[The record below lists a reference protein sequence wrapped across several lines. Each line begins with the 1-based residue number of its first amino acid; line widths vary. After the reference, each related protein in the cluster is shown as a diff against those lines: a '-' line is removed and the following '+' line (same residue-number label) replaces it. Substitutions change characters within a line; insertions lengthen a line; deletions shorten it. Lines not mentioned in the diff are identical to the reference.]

1 MDIAKWLCGLGLQQ
15 YAAAFRDNA
24 IDAEILPELTEADLE
39 KLGVVLGHRKR
50 LLKAIAALAAP
61 AAAVQATSVGSAP
74 SHGHDA
80 ERRQL
85 TVMFCDLVGSTALS
99 ARLDPEDMREVIG
112 GYHRCVAETIA
123 HFEGFLAKYMGD
135 GVLVYFGYP
144 QAHEDDAERAVRAGL
159 ALGQA
164 VQALRPK
171 GEALAVRI
179 GIATGLVV
187 VGDLIGSGEAQERGV
202 VGEAPNLAARLQ
214 SLAEPKAVVIASETR
229 RLVGELFDCAELA
242 PMLAKG
248 FAEPIQAWQ
257 VLRESAVDSRF
268 EAFHAGGRLTLLIGR
283 EDELDFLRQRWRQ
296 AEGGEG
302 QAALLAGE
310 PGIGKSRLVV
320 AMQDELQA
328 VPHTRLRY
336 FCSSQHQDSAFYPV
350 VTQLKRAAGF
360 KVDDGDEARLQKLR
374 AVLAPDT
381 DPEDVALLAELLS
394 LPAEGLPPP
403 LALSPQRK
411 KERLLEALLRQLE
424 ALARQSPVLMLIEDA
439 HWIDP
444 SSREFL
450 DLTIERIPRLP
461 ILLLVTFRP
470 EFQPPWVG
478 RQNVTMLTLNR
489 LNRLELAEMVVRITG
504 GKALPGE
511 VLEQIVQRTDG
522 VPLFV
527 EELTRSLLESGLLE
541 EQAQRF
547 ALTGALPPQ
556 AIPTTLQGSLMARLD
571 RLAPIREVAQV
582 GAVLGREFSRELL
595 AAVAPFSGDELR
607 KALDRLVA
615 SELIFRIGTP
625 QEPSY
630 SFKHALVQEAA
641 YASLLRER
649 RRQLHARIATVLESQ
664 YREVARTQPEE
675 LARHYAAA
683 GMNSEA
689 IGYYRKAAT
698 RAIAAS
704 ANAEA
709 IAHLR
714 KGLELL
720 QSLPLSLER
729 RMGELD
735 FQMALGSPLIATRG
749 WGASEVEASYGR
761 AVELCEGMGETPELF
776 QCLCG
781 VWVFHLLRAKLD
793 GALELARRLLGI
805 SGRLAGPE
813 APLDA
818 HFAMGCTCHWR
829 GDLASA
835 RVHLEQTLSL
845 YDVERYRNRAMPY
858 GQDPG
863 VAAGI
868 HLALCLWLL
877 GHPDQALEQARASL
891 AGAKE
896 VAHTF
901 SVGFALDFGARLHHM
916 RREPELAAGSARALM
931 ELAAEQGFGLFT
943 FDSLIMEGLARLD
956 GGEDAVEQIR
966 RALDGRLATGNDLA
980 QPFFLTELAR
990 RFVQAGRITD
1000 AIEPLQEALSRIGH
1014 TAGRWWEAE
1023 AHRIMGDLLLQRSP
1037 DALNGAED
1045 SYQRAIEQARQQ
1057 NAKSLE
1063 LRATTSLARLWRDQ
1077 NKRTEA
1083 RDLLAPVYGW
1093 FTEGFDTPDLR
1104 EAKALLIELHK

>member
-1 MDIAKWLCGLGLQQ
+1 MDIAKWLRGLGLQQ

-24 IDAEILPELTEADLE
+24 IDAEILPELTDVDLE

-61 AAAVQATSVGSAP
+61 AAAMQATSVGSAP
-74 SHGHDA
+74 AHGHDA

-112 GYHRCVAETIA
+112 RYHRCVAETIA
-123 HFEGFLAKYMGD
+123 HFDGFVAKYMGD

-164 VQALRPK
+164 VQALRSK
-171 GEALAVRI
+171 GEELAVRI

-187 VGDLIGSGEAQERGV
+187 VGDLIGSGEFQERGV

-229 RLVGELFDCAELA
+229 RLVGELFECAELA

-248 FAEPIQAWQ
+248 FAEPVQAWQ

-283 EDELDFLRQRWRQ
+283 EDELHLLGQRWRQ

-302 QAALLAGE
+302 QIVLLAGE
-310 PGIGKSRLVV
+310 AGIGKSRLVV
-320 AMQDELQA
+320 AMQDELQG

-336 FCSSQHQDSAFYPV
+336 FCSSHHQDSVFYPV

-360 KVDDGDEARLQKLR
+360 KGDDGDEARLQKLR

-381 DPEDVALLAELLS
+381 DPEDTALLAELLS
-394 LPAEGLPPP
+394 LPAGGLPLPA
-403 LALSPQRK
+403 ALSPQRK
-411 KERLLEALLRQLE
+411 KERLLRALLQQLE

-450 DLTIERIPRLP
+450 DLTIERTLHLP

-470 EFQPPWVG
+470 EFQPTWVG
-478 RQNVTMLTLNR
+478 RQNVTTLTLNR
-489 LNRLELAEMVVRITG
+489 LSRLELAEMVGRITG
-504 GKALPGE
+504 GKALPDE
-511 VLEQIVQRTDG
+511 VLEQIVERTDG

-541 EQAQRF
+541 EQAHGF
-547 ALTGALPPQ
+547 ALTGTVPPQ

-582 GAVLGREFSRELL
+582 GAVLGREFSYELL

-607 KALDRLVA
+607 EALDRLVA

-649 RRQLHARIATVLESQ
+649 RRQLHARIATVLETQ

-683 GMNSEA
+683 GLNTEA

-720 QSLPLSLER
+720 QSLPPSR
-729 RMGELD
+729 
-735 FQMALGSPLIATRG
+735 APH
-749 WGASEVEASYGR
+749 GR
-761 AVELCEGMGETPELF
+761 ARLPDDA
-776 QCLCG
+776 G
-781 VWVFHLLRAKLD
+781 VTAHCDPRLGRIGGGGKLRAGRGALRGNGGDAGAFPVPMRGVGLSPGPAKLD
-793 GALELARRLLGI
+793 GALELARRLVGI
-805 SGRLAGPE
+805 SGRLGGPE

-818 HFAMGCTCHWR
+818 HFAMGCTCRW
-829 GDLASA
+829 A
-835 RVHLEQTLSL
+835 RQTWL
-845 YDVERYRNRAMPY
+845 R
-858 GQDPG
+858 PG
-863 VAAGI
+863 SISSGRS
-868 HLALCLWLL
+868 H
-877 GHPDQALEQARASL
+877 S
-891 AGAKE
+891 
-896 VAHTF
+896 TTS
-901 SVGFALDFGARLHHM
+901 SV
-916 RREPELAAGSARALM
+916 
-931 ELAAEQGFGLFT
+931 T
-943 FDSLIMEGLARLD
+943 
-956 GGEDAVEQIR
+956 
-966 RALDGRLATGNDLA
+966 ATV
-980 QPFFLTELAR
+980 R
-990 RFVQAGRITD
+990 CRMGRIPASPAASTSPS
-1000 AIEPLQEALSRIGH
+1000 ASGFSATLTKPLSI
-1014 TAGRWWEAE
+1014 
-1023 AHRIMGDLLLQRSP
+1023 S
-1037 DALNGAED
+1037 
-1045 SYQRAIEQARQQ
+1045 
-1057 NAKSLE
+1057 
-1063 LRATTSLARLWRDQ
+1063 
-1077 NKRTEA
+1077 
-1083 RDLLAPVYGW
+1083 
-1093 FTEGFDTPDLR
+1093 
-1104 EAKALLIELHK
+1104 

>member
-1 MDIAKWLCGLGLQQ
+1 MDIVKWLRSLGLQQ
-15 YAAAFRDNA
+15 YAAAFRDTA
-24 IDAEILPELTEADLE
+24 IDAEILPELTEVDLE

-61 AAAVQATSVGSAP
+61 DAAVQATSVGSAP
-74 SHGHDA
+74 AHGHDA

-123 HFEGFLAKYMGD
+123 HFNGFVAKYMGD

-214 SLAEPKAVVIASETR
+214 SLADPKAVVIASETR
-229 RLVGELFDCAELA
+229 RLVGELFECAELA

-268 EAFHAGGRLTLLIGR
+268 EAFHAGGRLTRLIGR
-283 EDELDFLRQRWRQ
+283 EDELKFLRQRWRQ

-302 QAALLAGE
+302 QATLLVGE

-320 AMQDELQA
+320 VMQDELQG

-336 FCSSQHQDSAFYPV
+336 FCSSHHGDSAFYPV

-360 KVDDGDEARLQKLR
+360 KVDDRNETRLQKLR
-374 AVLAPDT
+374 AVVAPNT

-394 LPAEGLPPP
+394 LPAEGLSLPS
-403 LALSPQRK
+403 ALSPQRK
-411 KERLLEALLRQLE
+411 KECLLEALLRQME

-444 SSREFL
+444 STREL
-450 DLTIERIPRLP
+450 LNLTIERIPRLP
-461 ILLLVTFRP
+461 VLLLVTFRP
-470 EFQPPWVG
+470 EFQSPWVE

-489 LNRLELAEMVVRITG
+489 LSRLELAEMVGRITG
-504 GKALPGE
+504 GKALPDE
-511 VLEQIVQRTDG
+511 MLEQIVQRTDG

-541 EQAQRF
+541 EQADRF

-556 AIPTTLQGSLMARLD
+556 AIPTTLQASLMARLD

-582 GAVLGREFSRELL
+582 GAVLGREFSHELL

-607 KALDRLVA
+607 EALDRLVA

-641 YASLLRER
+641 YATLLRER

-683 GMNSEA
+683 GLSAEA

-720 QSLPLSLER
+720 QSLPPSLER

-776 QCLCG
+776 QCLFG
-781 VWVFHLLRAKLD
+781 VWVFHLVRAKLD

-805 SGRLAGPE
+805 SSRLGGPE
-813 APLDA
+813 APLNA
-818 HFAMGCTCHWR
+818 HVAMGDTCHYR

-835 RVHLEQTLSL
+835 RVHIERALSL
-845 YDVERYRNRAMPY
+845 YDVERYRDSTMPY

-863 VAAGI
+863 VAGGI
-868 HLALCLWLL
+868 HLALSLWLL
-877 GHPDQALEQARASL
+877 GYPDQALEQIRASL

-896 VAHTF
+896 VRHAF
-901 SVGFALDFGARLHHM
+901 SVGFAWDFGTILHHM
-916 RREPELAAGSARALM
+916 RREPELAADCARGLM
-931 ELAAEQGFGLFT
+931 ELAAEQGFALFT
-943 FDSLIMEGLARLD
+943 FDCLIMEGVARLD
-956 GGEDAVEQIR
+956 GGEDAIEQIR
-966 RALDGRLATGNDLA
+966 RALAGRLATGNDLV

-990 RFVQAGRITD
+990 RFAQIGRITD
-1000 AIEPLQEALSRIGH
+1000 AIETLQEALSRIGH
-1014 TAGRWWEAE
+1014 TGERWWEAE
-1023 AHRIMGDLLLQRSP
+1023 AHRVMGDLLLQSSP
-1037 DALNGAED
+1037 DALNGAEG

-1063 LRATTSLARLWRDQ
+1063 LRATISLARLWCDQ

-1104 EAKALLIELHK
+1104 EAKTLVIELHK

>member
-1 MDIAKWLCGLGLQQ
+1 MDIEKWLRGLGLQQ
-15 YAAAFRDNA
+15 YAASFRDNA
-24 IDAEILPELTEADLE
+24 IDAEVLPELTEADFE

-50 LLKAIAALAAP
+50 LLKAIATLAAP
-61 AAAVQATSVGSAP
+61 TPVVRATPVGPAR
-74 SHGHDA
+74 SHGDGA
-80 ERRQL
+80 ERRHL
-85 TVMFCDLVGSTALS
+85 TVMFCDLVGSTLLAS
-99 ARLDPEDMREVIG
+99 RLDPEDLREVFG
-112 GYHRCVAETIA
+112 RYHRCVAETIA
-123 HFEGFLAKYMGD
+123 HFDGFVAKYMGD

-171 GEALAVRI
+171 GEELAVRI

-187 VGDLIGSGEAQERGV
+187 VGDLIGSGESQERGV

-229 RLVGELFDCAELA
+229 RLVGELFECAELA

-248 FAEPIQAWQ
+248 FAEPVQAWQ

-283 EDELDFLRQRWRQ
+283 EDELDFLRRHWRQ
-296 AEGGEG
+296 AEGGAG
-302 QAALLAGE
+302 QAVLLAGE

-320 AMQDELQA
+320 AMQDELQG

-336 FCSSQHQDSAFYPV
+336 FCSSHHQDSAFYPV

-360 KVDDGDEARLQKLR
+360 KGEDGGEARLQKLR

-394 LPAEGLPPP
+394 LPAEGLPLPS
-403 LALSPQRK
+403 ALSPQRK
-411 KERLLEALLRQLE
+411 KERLLDALLRQLE
-424 ALARQSPVLMLIEDA
+424 ALARQNPVLMVIEDA

-450 DLTIERIPRLP
+450 DLTIERILHLP

-470 EFQPPWVG
+470 EFQPTWAG
-478 RQNVTMLTLNR
+478 RQNVTTLTLNR
-489 LNRLELAEMVVRITG
+489 LSRLELAEMVGRITG
-504 GKALPGE
+504 GKALPDE
-511 VLEQIVQRTDG
+511 VLEQIVERTDG

-541 EQAQRF
+541 EQAHGF
-547 ALTGALPPQ
+547 ALTGTLPPQ

-582 GAVLGREFSRELL
+582 GAVVGREFSYELL
-595 AAVAPFSGDELR
+595 GAVAPFSGDELR
-607 KALDRLVA
+607 EALDRLVA

-664 YREVARTQPEE
+664 YREVVRTQPEE

-683 GMNSEA
+683 GLNSEA

-704 ANAEA
+704 ANTEA

-720 QSLPLSLER
+720 QSLPPSLER

-735 FQMALGSPLIATRG
+735 FQMTLGSPLIATRG
-749 WGASEVEASYGR
+749 WGGSEVEASYGR
-761 AVELCEGMGETPELF
+761 AVELCEGMGEAPELF
-776 QCLCG
+776 RCLCG
-781 VWVFHLLRAKLD
+781 LWVFHLVRAKLD

-805 SGRLAGPE
+805 SGRFGGPE

-818 HFAMGCTCHWR
+818 HFAMGCTCYWR

-835 RVHLEQTLSL
+835 RVHLERALSL

-863 VAAGI
+863 VAGGI
-868 HLALCLWLL
+868 HLAQCLWLL
-877 GHPDQALEQARASL
+877 GHPDQALEQIRASL

-901 SVGFALDFGARLHHM
+901 SLGMALDFGARLHHM

-931 ELAAEQGFGLFT
+931 ELAAEQQFGLFT

-966 RALDGRLATGNDLA
+966 RALDGRLATGNELV

-990 RFVQAGRITD
+990 RFVQAGRIND
-1000 AIEPLQEALSRIGH
+1000 AIETLQEALSRIGH
-1014 TAGRWWEAE
+1014 TGGRWWEAE
-1023 AHRIMGDLLLQRSP
+1023 AHRVMGDLLLQRSSG
-1037 DALNGAED
+1037 DLNGAED
-1045 SYQRAIEQARQQ
+1045 SYQRAIEQSRQQ

-1083 RDLLAPVYGW
+1083 RNLLAPVYGW

-1104 EAKALLIELHK
+1104 EAKALLIELR

>member
-1 MDIAKWLCGLGLQQ
+1 MDIEKWLRGLGLQQ
-15 YAAAFRDNA
+15 YAASSRDNA
-24 IDAEILPELTEADLE
+24 IDAEVLPELTEADFE

-50 LLKAIAALAAP
+50 LLKAIATLAAP
-61 AAAVQATSVGSAP
+61 TPVVRATPVGPAR
-74 SHGHDA
+74 SHGDGA
-80 ERRQL
+80 ERRHL
-85 TVMFCDLVGSTALS
+85 TVMFCDLVGSTLLAS
-99 ARLDPEDMREVIG
+99 RLDPEDLREVFG
-112 GYHRCVAETIA
+112 RYHRCVAETIA
-123 HFEGFLAKYMGD
+123 HFDGFVAKYMGD

-171 GEALAVRI
+171 GEELAVRI

-214 SLAEPKAVVIASETR
+214 SLAEPKTVVIASETR
-229 RLVGELFDCAELA
+229 RLVGELFECAELA

-248 FAEPIQAWQ
+248 FAEPVQAWQ

-283 EDELDFLRQRWRQ
+283 EDELDFLRRHWRQ
-296 AEGGEG
+296 AEGGAG
-302 QAALLAGE
+302 QAVLLAGE

-320 AMQDELQA
+320 AMQDELQG

-336 FCSSQHQDSAFYPV
+336 FCSSHHQDSAFYPV

-360 KVDDGDEARLQKLR
+360 KGEDGGEARLQKLR

-394 LPAEGLPPP
+394 LPAEGLPLPS
-403 LALSPQRK
+403 ALSPQRK

-450 DLTIERIPRLP
+450 DLTIERTLHLP

-470 EFQPPWVG
+470 EFQPTWVG
-478 RQNVTMLTLNR
+478 RQNVTTLTLNR
-489 LNRLELAEMVVRITG
+489 LSRLELAEMVGRITG
-504 GKALPGE
+504 GKALPDE
-511 VLEQIVQRTDG
+511 VLEQIVERTDG

-541 EQAQRF
+541 EQAHGF
-547 ALTGALPPQ
+547 ALTGTLLPQ
-556 AIPTTLQGSLMARLD
+556 AIPTTLQGSLMAR
-571 RLAPIREVAQV
+571 
-582 GAVLGREFSRELL
+582 
-595 AAVAPFSGDELR
+595 
-607 KALDRLVA
+607 LDRLVA

-664 YREVARTQPEE
+664 YREVVRTQPEE

-683 GMNSEA
+683 GLNSEA

-704 ANAEA
+704 ANTEA

-720 QSLPLSLER
+720 QSLPPSLER

-735 FQMALGSPLIATRG
+735 FQ
-749 WGASEVEASYGR
+749 
-761 AVELCEGMGETPELF
+761 
-776 QCLCG
+776 
-781 VWVFHLLRAKLD
+781 
-793 GALELARRLLGI
+793 
-805 SGRLAGPE
+805 
-813 APLDA
+813 
-818 HFAMGCTCHWR
+818 
-829 GDLASA
+829 
-835 RVHLEQTLSL
+835 
-845 YDVERYRNRAMPY
+845 
-858 GQDPG
+858 
-863 VAAGI
+863 
-868 HLALCLWLL
+868 
-877 GHPDQALEQARASL
+877 
-891 AGAKE
+891 
-896 VAHTF
+896 
-901 SVGFALDFGARLHHM
+901 
-916 RREPELAAGSARALM
+916 
-931 ELAAEQGFGLFT
+931 
-943 FDSLIMEGLARLD
+943 
-956 GGEDAVEQIR
+956 
-966 RALDGRLATGNDLA
+966 
-980 QPFFLTELAR
+980 
-990 RFVQAGRITD
+990 
-1000 AIEPLQEALSRIGH
+1000 
-1014 TAGRWWEAE
+1014 
-1023 AHRIMGDLLLQRSP
+1023 
-1037 DALNGAED
+1037 
-1045 SYQRAIEQARQQ
+1045 
-1057 NAKSLE
+1057 
-1063 LRATTSLARLWRDQ
+1063 
-1077 NKRTEA
+1077 
-1083 RDLLAPVYGW
+1083 
-1093 FTEGFDTPDLR
+1093 
-1104 EAKALLIELHK
+1104 

>member
-1 MDIAKWLCGLGLQQ
+1 MDIAKWLRGLGLQQ

-24 IDAEILPELTEADLE
+24 IDAEILPELTDVDLE

-61 AAAVQATSVGSAP
+61 AAAMQAISVGSAP
-74 SHGHDA
+74 AHGHDA

-112 GYHRCVAETIA
+112 RYHRCVAETIA
-123 HFEGFLAKYMGD
+123 HFDGFVAKYMGD
-135 GVLVYFGYP
+135 GALIYFGYP

-159 ALGQA
+159 ALGQD

-171 GEALAVRI
+171 GEQLAVRI

-214 SLAEPKAVVIASETR
+214 ALAQPKTVVIASETR
-229 RLVGELFDCAELA
+229 RLVGELFECAELA

-248 FAEPIQAWQ
+248 FAEPVQAWQ
-257 VLRESAVDSRF
+257 VLCESAVDSRF

-283 EDELDFLRQRWRQ
+283 EDELHLLGRRWRQ

-302 QAALLAGE
+302 QVVLLAGE
-310 PGIGKSRLVV
+310 AGIGKSRLVV
-320 AMQDELQA
+320 AMQDELHGA
-328 VPHTRLRY
+328 RHTRLRY
-336 FCSSQHQDSAFYPV
+336 FCSSHHQDSAFYPV
-350 VTQLKRAAGF
+350 VMQLKRASGF
-360 KVDDGDEARLQKLR
+360 KGEDGGEARLQKLR

-381 DPEDVALLAELLS
+381 DPADVALLAELLS
-394 LPAEGLPPP
+394 LPAEGLP
-403 LALSPQRK
+403 LLSALSPQRK
-411 KERLLEALLRQLE
+411 KERLLAALLRQLE
-424 ALARQSPVLMLIEDA
+424 VLARQNPVLMVIEDA

-450 DLTIERIPRLP
+450 DLTIERILHLP
-461 ILLLVTFRP
+461 ILLLVTFRL
-470 EFQPPWVG
+470 EFEPTWLG
-478 RQNVTMLTLNR
+478 RQNVTTLTLNR
-489 LNRLELAEMVVRITG
+489 LSRLELAEMVGRITG
-504 GKALPGE
+504 GKALPDE
-511 VLEQIVQRTDG
+511 VLEQIVRRTDG

-527 EELTRSLLESGLLE
+527 EELTRSLLESGLLK
-541 EQAQRF
+541 EQAHGF
-547 ALTGALPPQ
+547 VLTGALPPQ

-571 RLAPIREVAQV
+571 RLAPIREVAQF
-582 GAVLGREFSRELL
+582 GAVLGREFSYELL
-595 AAVAPFSGDELR
+595 AAVAPFSGDKLR
-607 KALDRLVA
+607 EALDRLVA

-664 YREVARTQPEE
+664 YPEIARTQPEE

-683 GMNSEA
+683 GLSTEA
-689 IGYYRKAAT
+689 IGHYRKAAT

-709 IAHLR
+709 IAHLK

-720 QSLPLSLER
+720 QLLPHSLER

-735 FQMALGSPLIATRG
+735 FQMTLGSPLIATRG

-761 AVELCEGMGETPELF
+761 AIELCEGMGETPDLF
-776 QCLCG
+776 QCLWG
-781 VWVFHLLRAKLD
+781 LWVFHLVRAKLD
-793 GALELARRLLGI
+793 GAIELARRLLGI
-805 SGRLAGPE
+805 SGRLGGPE
-813 APLDA
+813 PPLNA
-818 HFAMGCTCHWR
+818 HLAMGCTCYWR

-835 RVHLEQTLSL
+835 RVHLERALSL

-863 VAAGI
+863 VAGGI
-868 HLALCLWLL
+868 HLAECLWLL

-896 VAHTF
+896 VAHTS
-901 SVGFALDFGARLHHM
+901 SVGMALDFGARLHLM

-931 ELAAEQGFGLFT
+931 ELAADQGFGLFT
-943 FDSLIMEGLARLD
+943 LDSLIIEGVARLD

-966 RALDGRLATGNDLA
+966 RALDGRRATGNELVL
-980 QPFFLTELAR
+980 PFFLTELAR
-990 RFVQAGRITD
+990 RFVQAGRIND
-1000 AIEPLQEALSRIGH
+1000 AIETLQEALSRIGH
-1014 TAGRWWEAE
+1014 TGGRLWEAE
-1023 AHRIMGDLLLQRSP
+1023 AHRVMGDLLLQRSP
-1037 DALNGAED
+1037 GALNGAED
-1045 SYQRAIEQARQQ
+1045 SYQRAIEQSRQQ

-1083 RDLLAPVYGW
+1083 CDLLAPVYGW

>member
-1 MDIAKWLCGLGLQQ
+1 MDIAKWLRGLGLQQ

-24 IDAEILPELTEADLE
+24 IDAEILPELTDVDLE

-61 AAAVQATSVGSAP
+61 AAAMQATSVGSAP
-74 SHGHDA
+74 AHGHDA

-112 GYHRCVAETIA
+112 RYHRCVAETIA
-123 HFEGFLAKYMGD
+123 HFDGFVAKYMGD
-135 GVLVYFGYP
+135 GALIYFGYP

-159 ALGQA
+159 ALGQD

-171 GEALAVRI
+171 GEQLAVRI

-214 SLAEPKAVVIASETR
+214 ALAQPKTVVIASETR
-229 RLVGELFDCAELA
+229 RLVGELFECAELA

-248 FAEPIQAWQ
+248 FAEPVQAWQ
-257 VLRESAVDSRF
+257 VLCESAVDSRF

-283 EDELDFLRQRWRQ
+283 EDELHLLGRRWRQ

-302 QAALLAGE
+302 QVVLLAGE
-310 PGIGKSRLVV
+310 AGIGKSRLVV
-320 AMQDELQA
+320 AMQDELHG
-328 VPHTRLRY
+328 VRHTRLRY
-336 FCSSQHQDSAFYPV
+336 FCSSHHQDSAFYPV
-350 VTQLKRAAGF
+350 VMQLKRAAGF
-360 KVDDGDEARLQKLR
+360 KGEDGGEARLQKLR

-381 DPEDVALLAELLS
+381 DPADVALLAELLS
-394 LPAEGLPPP
+394 LPAEGLP
-403 LALSPQRK
+403 LLSALSPQRK
-411 KERLLEALLRQLE
+411 KERLLAALLRQLE
-424 ALARQSPVLMLIEDA
+424 ALARQNPVLMVIEDA

-450 DLTIERIPRLP
+450 DLTIERILHLP
-461 ILLLVTFRP
+461 ILLLVTFRL
-470 EFQPPWVG
+470 EFQPTWLG
-478 RQNVTMLTLNR
+478 RQNVTTLTLNR
-489 LNRLELAEMVVRITG
+489 LSRLELAEMVGRITG
-504 GKALPGE
+504 GKALPDE
-511 VLEQIVQRTDG
+511 VLEQIVWRTDG

-527 EELTRSLLESGLLE
+527 EELTRSLLESGLLK
-541 EQAQRF
+541 EQAHGF
-547 ALTGALPPQ
+547 VLTGALPPQ

-582 GAVLGREFSRELL
+582 GAVLGREFSYELL
-595 AAVAPFSGDELR
+595 AAVAPFSGDKLR
-607 KALDRLVA
+607 EALDRLVA

-664 YREVARTQPEE
+664 YPEIARTQPEE

-683 GMNSEA
+683 GLSTEA
-689 IGYYRKAAT
+689 IGHYRKAAT

-720 QSLPLSLER
+720 QLLPHSLER

-735 FQMALGSPLIATRG
+735 FQMTLGSPLIATRG

-761 AVELCEGMGETPELF
+761 AIELCEGMGETPELF
-776 QCLCG
+776 QCLWG
-781 VWVFHLLRAKLD
+781 LWVFHLVRAKLD
-793 GALELARRLLGI
+793 GAIELARRLLGI
-805 SGRLAGPE
+805 SGRLGGPE
-813 APLDA
+813 PPLNA
-818 HFAMGCTCHWR
+818 HLAMGCTCYWR

-835 RVHLEQTLSL
+835 RVHLERALSL

-863 VAAGI
+863 VAGGI
-868 HLALCLWLL
+868 HLAECLWLL

-896 VAHTF
+896 VAHAS
-901 SVGFALDFGARLHHM
+901 SVGMALDFGARLHLM

-931 ELAAEQGFGLFT
+931 ELAADQGFGLFT
-943 FDSLIMEGLARLD
+943 LDSLIIEGVARLD

-966 RALDGRLATGNDLA
+966 RALDGRRATGNELVL
-980 QPFFLTELAR
+980 PFFLTELAR
-990 RFVQAGRITD
+990 RFVQAGRIND
-1000 AIEPLQEALSRIGH
+1000 AIETLQEALSRIGH
-1014 TAGRWWEAE
+1014 TGGRLWEAE
-1023 AHRIMGDLLLQRSP
+1023 AHRVMGDLLLQRSP
-1037 DALNGAED
+1037 GALNGAED
-1045 SYQRAIEQARQQ
+1045 SYQRAIEQSRQQ